1 MFFLIVLFSHRY
13 WKVPPEAVRSP
24 AHVAAAVDATRQSLV
39 LLQRG
44 PLPFAAGRKV
54 AVIGPHANDKTAML
68 GNYLGEICVGNT
80 DTCVQTPYEGIAALN
95 DGVAGGTSQN
105 ATGCAV
111 NSTND
116 MGILAAIH
124 AAASADV
131 VIFVGGLDGT
141 IEGESHDR
149 HDISLPGLQP
159 GLLERV
165 LGLGK
170 PTAIVLFHG
179 GVVNLD
185 AKIVAGTCDHCN
197 GNAPAVISGGYPGF
211 FAAGAIADALFDVPN
226 GAQAQNRWG
235 KTPVTW
241 YGADAWDA
249 AAFDMLSFDMAASP
263 GRTYRYYDG
272 KVAPQWP
279 FGYGESYTTFAL
291 SASAETNGGNVDF
304 AVTVKNTGDRA
315 GDDVV
320 LAYLEPH
327 AGTVPGDAPAAALVR
342 QLFGFERVAVGAGG
356 EAGAAF
362 ALTLD
367 DATLTDAKGA
377 PKLYPGG
384 YDAVFSDGVAK
395 EVRVAVQCD
404 IGGCSKV

>member
-95 DGVAGGTSQN
+95 NAAGGATVN

-141 IEGESHDR
+141 IEARHDSAEDLCRLKARRCTGMDRIFIPAYCFAISRQGESHDR

-241 YGADAWDA
+241 YGSDAWA
-249 AAFDMLSFDMAASP
+249 VIRRPERRAQMASFVRKRCAFQKRRGRVSWFSITKRKP
-263 GRTYRYYDG
+263 GQKD
-272 KVAPQWP
+272 
-279 FGYGESYTTFAL
+279 S
-291 SASAETNGGNVDF
+291 GG
-304 AVTVKNTGDRA
+304 G
-315 GDDVV
+315 
-320 LAYLEPH
+320 
-327 AGTVPGDAPAAALVR
+327 
-342 QLFGFERVAVGAGG
+342 
-356 EAGAAF
+356 
-362 ALTLD
+362 
-367 DATLTDAKGA
+367 
-377 PKLYPGG
+377 
-384 YDAVFSDGVAK
+384 
-395 EVRVAVQCD
+395 
-404 IGGCSKV
+404 